1 MAQWYVIT
9 GAPGSG
15 KTLLIDM
22 LAALGYAT
30 VPEAAR
36 NIIDEGLARGLT
48 LQDIRGD
55 EHAWQEAILK
65 RVLEYEA
72 AAKQDT
78 ITFLDRGAH
87 DGLAHLR
94 YYGLTPKDHW
104 QPMTSHK
111 PYRTVFL
118 LEPLPDVER
127 DYARIED
134 ANFAKKITAI
144 TDDVYSELGME
155 PIRIPFLPPE
165 ERLKII
171 LSHLDT
177 PKALQ

>member
-1 MAQWYVIT
+1 MANWHVIT

-22 LAALGYAT
+22 LANLGYAT

-36 NIIDEGLARGLT
+36 GIIDEGLARGLT
-48 LQDIRGD
+48 LQEIRGD
-55 EHAWQEAILK
+55 EHAWQAAILE
-65 RVLEYEA
+65 RVLAAEA
-72 AAKQDT
+72 KADREA

-94 YYGLTPKDHW
+94 YYGLSPRDHW
-104 QPMTSHK
+104 QPVISSR
-111 PYRTVFL
+111 PYGTVFL

-134 ANFAKKITAI
+134 INFAKKITTI
-144 TDDVYSELGME
+144 TDDVYSELGMK

-171 LSHLDT
+171 LSHLGL